1 MLLSA
6 LCRADTAIST
16 ITASEQQLCVLTLNW
31 NCKNSLIR
39 DKCENQ
45 LVPAYQQSR
54 LHIFIPSS
62 QMRKFN
68 SAGLE
73 YLLVPDKAENSSVL
87 DKAKNPLVADNGKI
101 HSSQSKW
108 TQTTTKISFFGIPIH
123 WCQKF
128 HFHKFLHSE
137 KNSREISQREMGTP
151 QARNLISVR
160 CEIGVRWVPSRPET
174 QQA

>member
-1 MLLSA
+1 
-6 LCRADTAIST
+6 
-16 ITASEQQLCVLTLNW
+16 
-31 NCKNSLIR
+31 
-39 DKCENQ
+39 
-45 LVPAYQQSR
+45 
-54 LHIFIPSS
+54 
-62 QMRKFN
+62 MRKFN

-108 TQTTTKISFFGIPIH
+108 TQTTTNISFFGIPIH

-137 KNSREISQREMGTP
+137 KIAVRSASVRWVPP

-174 QQA
+174 Q

>member
-1 MLLSA
+1 
-6 LCRADTAIST
+6 
-16 ITASEQQLCVLTLNW
+16 
-31 NCKNSLIR
+31 
-39 DKCENQ
+39 
-45 LVPAYQQSR
+45 
-54 LHIFIPSS
+54 
-62 QMRKFN
+62 MRKFS

-101 HSSQSKW
+101 NSSQSKW

-137 KNSREISQREMGTP
+137 KI
-151 QARNLISVR
+151 AVR
-160 CEIGVRWVPSRPET
+160 SASVRWVPPRPEI
-174 QQA
+174 